1 VLDELHSARFVDQA
15 PPEVFATLLD
25 EGVYHSSSRP
35 SVAAGLESERRE
47 DLIEG
52 FALLCR
58 ERPWAWLGRTG
69 RARRRNPIVHAPPQ
83 RLRQANP
90 LPLRPCLEC
99 AHLTGSQS
107 HGYEGLF
114 GIVGGSPA
122 GHGLCYT

>member
-1 VLDELHSARFVDQA
+1 VLDELHLARFVDQA

-58 ERPWAWLGRTG
+58 ERPWGWLGRTAGG
-69 RARRRNPIVHAPPQ
+69 R
-83 RLRQANP
+83 
-90 LPLRPCLEC
+90 
-99 AHLTGSQS
+99 
-107 HGYEGLF
+107 
-114 GIVGGSPA
+114 
-122 GHGLCYT
+122 